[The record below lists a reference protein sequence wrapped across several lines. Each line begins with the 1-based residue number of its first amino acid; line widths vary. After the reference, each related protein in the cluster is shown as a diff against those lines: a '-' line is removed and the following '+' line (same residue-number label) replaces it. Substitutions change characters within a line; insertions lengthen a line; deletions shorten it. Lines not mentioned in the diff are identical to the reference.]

1 MSNAVLPISDIQGAD
16 GYSPTITVKTD
27 TSTNYVLTI
36 TDVNG
41 SYNTPNLKGES
52 GGYAPTA
59 SDYFLGAH
67 PVGSIYV
74 SMTSSNPGNTY
85 GGTWMQIAQGQT
97 LVGVNTSDSR
107 FNTAGTTGGVY
118 SQALIAKIGHID
130 GDLGKIGWDTVG
142 STETSYRNCSWIRG
156 AEYGNV
162 EPHAVNDATMV
173 KTTGDAEPTT
183 IQPYCTTYFWKRTA

>member
-52 GGYAPTA
+52 GGYTPTA
-59 SDYFLGAH
+59 ADYFLGAH

-85 GGTWMQIAQGQT
+85 GGTWTQIAQGQT

-107 FNTAGTTGGVY
+107 FNTAGTTGGAY
-118 SQALIAKIGHID
+118 SQPLIAKIGHID
-130 GDLGKIGWDTVG
+130 GDLGKIGWDTVA
-142 STETSYRNCSWIRG
+142 STETNYGSCSWIRG
-156 AEYGNV
+156 AEYGNIEAHV
-162 EPHAVNDATMV
+162 VNDATMV
-173 KTTGDAEPTT
+173 KTTGDEEPTT
-183 IQPYCTTYFWKRTA
+183 IQPYFTTYFWKRTA